1 MAHHA
6 STPQSVLSVQGW
18 LPTTAV
24 LIILALDLAM
34 LAYLWHRA
42 IVEAHS
48 VTALAQA
55 GRIGTLEGL
64 LDEATFTYRRQ
75 KREIED
81 VTRQKE
87 EAIEQMRGLN
97 RRIVHLD
104 QSRDD
109 ACIEASKLRAKLAF
123 EQQETARLT
132 SLVECADDQ
141 ITRSTRAVE
150 SLNDFFTV
158 ALMELEA
165 TS

>member
-1 MAHHA
+1 M
-6 STPQSVLSVQGW
+6 
-18 LPTTAV
+18 TAV
-24 LIILALDLAM
+24 LLILALDLAM
-34 LAYLWHRA
+34 LAHLWHRA
-42 IVEAHS
+42 IVDDLQLT
-48 VTALAQA
+48 VVAQS
-55 GRIGTLEGL
+55 GRIAILTRQ

-75 KREIED
+75 TREVED

-97 RRIVHLD
+97 RRIKHLD

-132 SLVECADDQ
+132 SLVERADEQ
-141 ITRSTRAVE
+141 ITQSTRAVE
-150 SLNDFFTV
+150 SLTDFFTV